1 MSKNTA
7 EDLLKKDKF
16 NYLIHQLSKH
26 LKDLEQALREQIQE
40 IEEQEEQEEQFVCE
54 TCGKPADYKKGGLFF
69 CMEHLN

>member
-7 EDLLKKDKF
+7 EDLLRKDKF
-16 NYLIHQLSKH
+16 NYLIHQLSNH

-40 IEEQEEQEEQFVCE
+40 EEQEEQFICE